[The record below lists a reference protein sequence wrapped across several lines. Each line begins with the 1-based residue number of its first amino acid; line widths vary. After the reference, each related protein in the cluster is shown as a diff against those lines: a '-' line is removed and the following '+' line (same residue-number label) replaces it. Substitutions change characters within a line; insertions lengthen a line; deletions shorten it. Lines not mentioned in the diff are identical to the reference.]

1 MKKKDNNNAIENTF
15 NQFDDDLWV
24 ELILKSPHSV
34 KMICMILSLDLQI
47 EKEWEKKYEEN

>member
-1 MKKKDNNNAIENTF
+1 MKHKDKNNAIENTF
-15 NQFDDDLWV
+15 NQFDDDLWI

-47 EKEWEKKYEEN
+47 EKEWEKKHGEN

>member
-1 MKKKDNNNAIENTF
+1 MKHKDKNNAIENTL
-15 NQFDDDLWV
+15 NQFDDDLWI

-47 EKEWEKKYEEN
+47 EKEWEKKHGEN